1 MFHLW
6 PPVIHLVLLLLII
19 LYTNAMDRI
28 LRGGLQHP
36 GCAVRLHCPGQLRQ
50 ESQEEPRAR
59 SGIEGRD
66 YGPEGRQGYNST
78 TGHTFTTRYTVTY
91 VAMYRQHAA
100 RHISVTSTR

>member
-1 MFHLW
+1 
-6 PPVIHLVLLLLII
+6 
-19 LYTNAMDRI
+19 MDRI
-28 LRGGLQHP
+28 LRGGLQRP
-36 GCAVRLHCPGQLRQ
+36 GRAVRLHSPGQLRQ
-50 ESQEEPRAR
+50 ESQKEPRAR

-66 YGPEGRQGYNST
+66 YGPEGHQGYNST